1 MISDGCTVADRKVV
15 GQRVGEDL
23 LPTTDVLLSQMRRD
37 QLAAVDSL
45 HHPDAR
51 TIRPRWAS
59 EPVDLNACVHAL
71 FTINSPGRRR
81 ILISKPP

>member
-23 LPTTDVLLSQMRRD
+23 LQTADGLQSQTQHD
-37 QLAAVDSL
+37 QLAAVDSF

-51 TIRPRWAS
+51 TIRPRWAG